1 MTGDEAVGMSG
12 PSLAE
17 HGLPAGDDLIGVTEV
32 DLFGGQHRDTTMAVL
47 GVVPAEERATEGLGL
62 ILIPELLAAAQ
73 NCTEV
78 ADENVTLGGPVERA
92 TRRRV

>member
-47 GVVPAEERATEGLGL
+47 TIVPAEERATEGLGL

-78 ADENVTLGGPVERA
+78 GVNP
-92 TRRRV
+92 